1 MTKFGRPTVPL
12 LLAASAFA
20 QIPGAEWR
28 SNIASM
34 QYPPLAAAARV
45 YGDVQLRFHSGT
57 LSVLSGHPLLVE
69 AAIEN
74 TKMLGSLSGG
84 TDVDLVYHFILV
96 ETTASVPTRVNVR
109 RGNAFE
115 RAMLRMFGRKTE
127 KVVIQYQCQEGNPP
141 ASHLDA
147 SATNIEVW
155 VYGPTHCLQT
165 QAGTLVAQR

>member
-20 QIPGAEWR
+20 QTPGAEWR
-28 SNIASM
+28 SNVASM
-34 QYPPLAAAARV
+34 HYPPLAEAARV
-45 YGDVQLRFHSGT
+45 YGDVHLRFHSGT
-57 LSVLSGHPLLVE
+57 LSALSGHPLLVQ
-69 AAIEN
+69 AAIQN
-74 TKMLGSLSGG
+74 TKMLGSLPGG

-96 ETTASVPTRVNVR
+96 ETTTSVPMPVNVK

-115 RAMLRMFGRKTE
+115 RAVLRIFGRKTE
-127 KVVIQYQCQEGNPP
+127 KVVVEYRCQEGTPP

-155 VYGPTHCLQT
+155 VYGGTHCLQT
-165 QAGTLVAQR
+165 QAATLVAQR